1 MKKQLTDAERK
12 CRDRIIELIE
22 TRCGGSQQVFA
33 DRANIGKSS
42 VSQYVNG
49 TNTPG
54 NVTAG
59 KIASAFNVNPAWI
72 MGFDAPMVTE
82 PGNEEDDYYINEEAR
97 RLADAMHKDPRYQ
110 VLFDASRKVKP
121 EDIEKVKQ
129 MIDLMRSD
137 YDGDDPA

>member
-1 MKKQLTDAERK
+1 MSEDIQKKIFSANLKSLLAKHSKSQLEAANAIGVSPQTFNTWAQGVAIPRMGKLQKLADYFGINKSDLLEEHSDDAE
-12 CRDRIIELIE
+12 D
-22 TRCGGSQQVFA
+22 S
-33 DRANIGKSS
+33 
-42 VSQYVNG
+42 
-49 TNTPG
+49 
-54 NVTAG
+54 
-59 KIASAFNVNPAWI
+59 
-72 MGFDAPMVTE
+72 
-82 PGNEEDDYYINEEAR
+82 YYINEEAR

>member
-1 MKKQLTDAERK
+1 MPEDIQKKIFSTNLKSLLTERSKNQLEVAKSIGVSPQTFNTWTQGIAIPRMGK
-12 CRDRIIELIE
+12 L
-22 TRCGGSQQVFA
+22 QKLA
-33 DRANIGKSS
+33 DYFGVNKSDLLEEH
-42 VSQYVNG
+42 
-49 TNTPG
+49 
-54 NVTAG
+54 
-59 KIASAFNVNPAWI
+59 SAPE
-72 MGFDAPMVTE
+72 G
-82 PGNEEDDYYINEEAR
+82 DDYYINEEAR